1 MGEIQI
7 VGDYR
12 NSATRMACPS
22 TSRRCLAIIG
32 LLLAPAAGFDALPA
46 RAAVPLRRT
55 SAPVAT
61 LPSLAALTA
70 ASVAPTCLGF
80 WKNGY
85 AVSYAYGGAMAAG
98 ALLTL
103 PHTSGLAA
111 AHALAYIFYGVRLN
125 LFLLYRELALPESV
139 HQMVNRPAGLKER
152 LKRAPIILGCSGLYF
167 CMLASLRVTA
177 TIGTTMSGPSGM
189 AVGLMY
195 AGLGIA
201 ALGDTVKSV
210 VKAKEG
216 KDTLVTAFPHNLLRH
231 PNYTG
236 EFFGWTASFAAAIL
250 AAASS
255 GTLLS
260 SAVWLIAAAVGT
272 AGIQFVLAGAA
283 GGLEKK
289 QKEKHGGS
297 AEYDEWIRQSWPGP
311 VLAKSAE

>member
-1 MGEIQI
+1 M
-7 VGDYR
+7 
-12 NSATRMACPS
+12 
-22 TSRRCLAIIG
+22 RCLAIISV
-32 LLLAPAAGFDALPA
+32 LLAPAAGFEALPA

-61 LPSLAALTA
+61 LPSLAAVTA
-70 ASVAPTCLGF
+70 ACVAPTCLGF

-85 AVSYAYGGAMAAG
+85 AVSYGYGGAMAAG

-111 AHALAYIFYGVRLN
+111 AQAIAYIFYGVRLN

-139 HQMVNRPAGLKER
+139 HQMVNRPATLQER
-152 LKRAPIILGCSGLYF
+152 LKRAPIILGCSFLYF

-177 TIGTTMSGPSGM
+177 TLGTAMSGLPKI

-195 AGLGIA
+195 AGFVIA
-201 ALGDTVKSV
+201 ALGDTVKSI
-210 VKAKEG
+210 VKAKKG

-255 GTLLS
+255 GSLLS
-260 SAVWLIAAAVGT
+260 SAVWLITALVGT

-289 QKEKHGGS
+289 QKDKHGGS
-297 AEYDEWIRQSWPGP
+297 AGYDDWISQSWAGP
-311 VLAKSAE
+311 VIAKAEK